1 MLATGPHAPWMRRD
15 RREAPPLRAAAA
27 SLQFGH
33 MDDGVPTSD
42 ARIEENEVRR
52 AAKGVA
58 LGWLLGTVLALLA
71 RSSSD
76 RG

>member
-1 MLATGPHAPWMRRD
+1 
-15 RREAPPLRAAAA
+15 
-27 SLQFGH
+27 
-33 MDDGVPTSD
+33 MDDGVPTS

-52 AAKGVA
+52 AAKGAA

-76 RG
+76 RR

>member
-1 MLATGPHAPWMRRD
+1 
-15 RREAPPLRAAAA
+15 
-27 SLQFGH
+27 

-52 AAKGVA
+52 AAKGAA
-58 LGWLLGTVLALLA
+58 LGWLLGTVLALVA
-71 RSSSD
+71 RSSWD